1 MESGEGVALENGN
14 GVVND
19 DVISI
24 PMEGLVLSL
33 DKENEKIGDSL
44 QVSREI
50 DDSTNAA
57 DVLDSSKVENE
68 ALSTV
73 SPKKLGGVKNGAN
86 VKDQKS
92 SRKGSIPVGQTKK
105 SSLSQSMSFPARG
118 VVGNGLKR
126 SLDAKPVKT
135 DAKLNGTDSK
145 PSVYAR
151 LSHPTRRVL
160 TGAGVVEAKTSVD
173 GVPARRAT
181 LATVPITRR
190 SVPNKPVSVKASV
203 DGIASGVSQ
212 SHDQSSYSARLS
224 VSTKD
229 DDDSRSVASS
239 TTPRGSRRS
248 SGSGFSFRLDERAEK
263 RKEFYSK
270 IEEKIHAKE
279 VEKNNMQA
287 KSKESQEAAIKQLR
301 KNLTFK
307 ATPMPTFYK
316 EPPPPKTE
324 LKKIPSTRPI
334 SPKLGRHKSS
344 TTPVENSTEDTGS
357 CQSPVSSSSANPT
370 RTPGKGAQSNNNAD
384 SVSLKKTLR
393 KSLSK
398 LPSQKSTTSKT
409 TEPKLPN
416 LKPKTR
422 DPEPETQKSED
433 AEPETQKPQDAE
445 PETQKPQ
452 DAAPETQP
460 PKFIENSSQETEEK
474 NPSTESP
481 EASVNASDPVI
492 SPPVV
497 IIDN

>member
-190 SVPNKPVSVKASV
+190 SV
-203 DGIASGVSQ
+203 
-212 SHDQSSYSARLS
+212 
-224 VSTKD
+224 
-229 DDDSRSVASS
+229 
-239 TTPRGSRRS
+239 
-248 SGSGFSFRLDERAEK
+248 
-263 RKEFYSK
+263 FYSK

>member
-14 GVVND
+14 GGIN
-19 DVISI
+19 DVISS

-33 DKENEKIGDSL
+33 DKENEKIGDGL

-57 DVLDSSKVENE
+57 DVLDSSIVENK
-68 ALSTV
+68 ALST
-73 SPKKLGGVKNGAN
+73 KLGGVKNGAN
-86 VKDQKS
+86 VKDQKGT
-92 SRKGSIPVGQTKK
+92 RKGSIPVGQTKK

-135 DAKLNGTDSK
+135 DAKLNGRDSK

-151 LSHPTRRVL
+151 LSHPTRRVS
-160 TGAGVVEAKTSVD
+160 TGAGVVEAKTGVD
-173 GVPARRAT
+173 GVAARRAT
-181 LATVPITRR
+181 LATVPSTCW
-190 SVPNKPVSVKASV
+190 SVSNKPVSVKALA

-212 SHDQSSYSARLS
+212 SLDQSSYSARLS

-324 LKKIPSTRPI
+324 LKKFKGDNTINNDSYICFYVVCPILAQILYTYKIPTF
-334 SPKLGRHKSS
+334 
-344 TTPVENSTEDTGS
+344 
-357 CQSPVSSSSANPT
+357 
-370 RTPGKGAQSNNNAD
+370 
-384 SVSLKKTLR
+384 
-393 KSLSK
+393 
-398 LPSQKSTTSKT
+398 
-409 TEPKLPN
+409 PN
-416 LKPKTR
+416 
-422 DPEPETQKSED
+422 
-433 AEPETQKPQDAE
+433 
-445 PETQKPQ
+445 
-452 DAAPETQP
+452 
-460 PKFIENSSQETEEK
+460 
-474 NPSTESP
+474 
-481 EASVNASDPVI
+481 
-492 SPPVV
+492 
-497 IIDN
+497 